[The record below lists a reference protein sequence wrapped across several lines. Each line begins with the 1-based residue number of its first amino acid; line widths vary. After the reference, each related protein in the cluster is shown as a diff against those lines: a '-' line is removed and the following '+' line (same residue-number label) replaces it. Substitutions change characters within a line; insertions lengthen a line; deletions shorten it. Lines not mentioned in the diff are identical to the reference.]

1 MFVNILYYIYVNI
14 LYVFY
19 TTLAYTPI
27 PTYSDRLGRVDVLS
41 VSTSYFKQ
49 MYPWRCFPVLRAA
62 RAWFLRL
69 WFLRFYV
76 FIKIYVPNK
85 CFTP

>member
-19 TTLAYTPI
+19 TTLPYMPI
-27 PTYSDRLGRVDVLS
+27 PTYSDRLGTVDVLS

-49 MYPWRCFPVLRAA
+49 MYP
-62 RAWFLRL
+62 
-69 WFLRFYV
+69 
-76 FIKIYVPNK
+76 
-85 CFTP
+85 